1 MNVLSAPCCVLG
13 AACRVQRAGYHVL
26 RAARILQAALCTE
39 HRAQSTQHQHG
50 APSTQHLARSPLCI
64 SLCAILLGC
73 AGCGPSRAPL
83 QPVSLPDL
91 SRSDVN
97 VQAQGRDLYSSLTR
111 LIDDRRTS
119 DADLGAAYGKLGMLL
134 QAAEYYDAAE
144 PCYRNAQ
151 TLVPGEVRWPYFLGH
166 LHMSKGETE
175 KAEVAFKRALELLP
189 DQVAAMIWL
198 GRLYLDEGRT
208 DEADQ
213 MFTKALALAPQAVA
227 ALAGLGRAALAKRDY
242 ARAVQNLERALA
254 IDPQSDSLH
263 SPLAIAYRGLG
274 QLDKAEPHLRQ
285 WRNRDILVPD
295 PLKQE
300 LDLLLESSLSYE
312 LRGVRA
318 LEARD
323 WPTAVATFRK
333 GLELSQENT
342 MLRRSLQHKLGTALF
357 MTGDVRG
364 ARAQFEEVVRLS
376 PAEGV
381 DESAAKANF
390 SLAVLMMEAGERK
403 AAIEHLSAAV
413 KYQPNYV
420 EAHIA
425 LADALSRTGKVQE
438 SLVHYKAALEIN
450 PRAAQASM
458 GAALALARARRY
470 QEARDRLQEAMQ
482 LQPDHPEFA
491 HALARLLAAAP
502 DDRVRDGQRSMQL
515 IQQLFKE
522 NKSTDLGET
531 MAMAFAELGDFREA
545 AAIQRGVMAA
555 AQKAGLQDAVRRMAG
570 NLELYERRQP
580 CRTPFPDNDPFK
592 PPTRASGPP

>member
-1 MNVLSAPCCVLG
+1 MRNAQCKMEKAQRRMNGGRTRIFSLVHVAFALVLS
-13 AACRVQRAGYHVL
+13 
-26 RAARILQAALCTE
+26 
-39 HRAQSTQHQHG
+39 S
-50 APSTQHLARSPLCI
+50 
-64 SLCAILLGC
+64 
-73 AGCGPSRAPL
+73 CGPSRPPL
-83 QPVSLPDL
+83 RPVSLPDL
-91 SRSDVN
+91 SRSDAN
-97 VQAQGRDLYSSLTR
+97 VQAQARELYSSLTR
-111 LIDDRRTS
+111 LLDDGRS
-119 DADLGAAYGKLGMLL
+119 SYADLGAAYGRLGMLL

-175 KAEVAFKRALELLP
+175 EAEVAFRRALELQP
-189 DQVAAMIWL
+189 DQVAALIWL
-198 GRLYLDEGRT
+198 GRLYLDEGRP
-208 DEADQ
+208 DQADQ
-213 MFTKALALAPQAVA
+213 MFTKALSLAPQAVA
-227 ALAGLGRAALAKRDY
+227 ALAGLGRAALARQDY
-242 ARAVQNLERALA
+242 ARAVEKLEQALA
-254 IDPQSDSLH
+254 IDPELDSLH
-263 SPLAIAYRGLG
+263 SPLAIAYRSLG

-300 LDLLLESSLSYE
+300 LDLLLASSLSYE

-333 GLELSQENT
+333 GLGLSQENT

-403 AAIEHLSAAV
+403 EAIEHLSAAV

-425 LADALSRTGKVQE
+425 LADALSRSGKVQE
-438 SLVHYKAALEIN
+438 ALVHYKTALEIN

-458 GAALALARARRY
+458 GAALALVRARRF
-470 QEARDRLQEAMQ
+470 QEARDWLQEDMR

-502 DDRVRDGQRSMQL
+502 DDRVRDGQQSMEL
-515 IQQLFKE
+515 IQQLFKQ

-531 MAMAFAELGDFREA
+531 MAMAFAEMGDFKEA
-545 AAIQRGVMAA
+545 AGIQRGVMIAA
-555 AQKAGLQDAVRRMAG
+555 EKAGLKDAVRRMAA

-580 CRTPFPDNDPFK
+580 CRTPFPDDDPFK
-592 PPTRASGPP
+592 PPARF

>member
-1 MNVLSAPCCVLG
+1 
-13 AACRVQRAGYHVL
+13 VL

-39 HRAQSTQHQHG
+39 HPAQSTRHG
-50 APSTQHLARSPLCI
+50 APSTQHLARITLCI
-64 SLCAILLGC
+64 SLCTILSIC
-73 AGCGPSRAPL
+73 ATCGPSRPPL
-83 QPVSLPDL
+83 LPVSLPDL

-111 LIDDRRTS
+111 LLDDRRTS
-119 DADLGAAYGKLGMLL
+119 GADLGAAYGKLGMLL

-175 KAEVAFKRALELLP
+175 KAEVAFKRALELQP
-189 DQVAAMIWL
+189 DQVAALIWL
-198 GRLYLDEGRT
+198 GRLYLDEGRP

-242 ARAVQNLERALA
+242 ARAVQNLELALA
-254 IDPQSDSLH
+254 IDPESDSLH
-263 SPLAIAYRGLG
+263 SPLAMAYRGLG

-323 WPTAVATFRK
+323 WQTAVAIFRK

-364 ARAQFEEVVRLS
+364 ARTQFEEVVRLS
-376 PAEGV
+376 PAEGI
-381 DESAAKANF
+381 DESAAKASF
-390 SLAVLMMEAGERK
+390 SLAVLMLEAGERK
-403 AAIEHLSAAV
+403 EAIERLLAAV

-425 LADALSRTGKVQE
+425 LADALSRSGKVPE

-458 GAALALARARRY
+458 GAALALVRARRY

-502 DDRVRDGQRSMQL
+502 DDRVRDGQRSMEL

-531 MAMAFAELGDFREA
+531 MAMTFAELGDFREA

-555 AQKAGLQDAVRRMAG
+555 AQKAGLQDAVRRMAS

-580 CRTPFPDNDPFK
+580 CRTPFPDDDPFK
-592 PPTRASGPP
+592 APGGEVKSGKLKVESK